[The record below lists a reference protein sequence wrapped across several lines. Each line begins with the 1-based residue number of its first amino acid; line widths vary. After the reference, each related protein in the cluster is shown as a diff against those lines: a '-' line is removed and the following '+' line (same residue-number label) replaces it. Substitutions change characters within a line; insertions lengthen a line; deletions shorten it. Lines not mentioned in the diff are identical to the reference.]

1 MEFLKGL
8 LDGYYSG
15 DGFIP
20 IKDQAIHVTSVS
32 KKLLDDVQQV
42 LSVFGIVSEKYYQ
55 MMN

>member
-42 LSVFGIVSEKYYQ
+42 LSVFGIVSNISWE
-55 MMN
+55 